1 MQENRN
7 ASSSFSCDGRGTV
20 CIDTNR
26 VLDCCRDRDCF
37 EDVRVYLTE
46 FGEDIISNA
55 TNVRTRNAK
64 LLWTYV
70 GVDEVPF
77 NRGFYKVTVR
87 YYIEVEFEACLGIG
101 RSQHAKG
108 LAIAEKEVVLYGGE
122 GRVLTFTSGPDN
134 SYCDMGNI
142 TATTNDPKAIV
153 EAVEPVVLNTKIVE
167 CGCCNTCC
175 GCDCSDIPDCVK
187 CCIDGELVATSECPR
202 LVVSLGI
209 FSVVRIVRPVQI
221 LVQATDYT
229 VPDKECVPANSDEN
243 PCALFRTIA
252 FPTSEFRGV
261 SCNDTDFRDN
271 RGGCG
276 CRDRK

>member
-1 MQENRN
+1 MQDNRN
-7 ASSSFSCDGRGTV
+7 ASSSFTCDGRGTV

-26 VLDCCRDRDCF
+26 VLDSCRDRDCF

-46 FGEDIISNA
+46 FGEEMIANA
-55 TNVRTRNAK
+55 TNVRTRKAK

-77 NRGFYKVTVR
+77 NRGFYKITVR

-134 SYCDMGNI
+134 SYCDMGK
-142 TATTNDPKAIV
+142 TTCATNDPKAIV
-153 EAVEPVVLNTKIVE
+153 EAVEPVVLNTKIVD
-167 CGCCNTCC
+167 CTCCNTCC
-175 GCDCSDIPDCVK
+175 GCDCGEIPDTVR
-187 CCIDGELVATSECPR
+187 CCLDGDLVLASECPR

-209 FSVVRIVRPVQI
+209 FTVVRIVRPVQI

-229 VPDKECVPANSDEN
+229 VPDKECVAANSDEN

-261 SCNDTDFRDN
+261 SCADTEYREN
-271 RGGCG
+271 YGGCG
-276 CRDRK
+276 CKDKR